1 MMDLIMRKM
10 LDGCEWIMRIVK
22 LNLICVLTSALGI
35 VVFSFLPALVG
46 GLYVTRGWLKG
57 ETDLPIWKR
66 FWQGFKQY
74 YGKSQLLGWI
84 LAIGYLI
91 LYVDYSF
98 FNRLQ
103 GDVIG
108 SLGLGSLVILSGIWM
123 MLTIYIF
130 PLMLTKN
137 LSILR
142 LFKVSF
148 FSIMAYI
155 HYLFIALIGILA
167 ILFISYL
174 LPGMWVFL
182 TIGTILFWVNCFY
195 RIVEHKLSQK
205 HVLMKI

>member
-1 MMDLIMRKM
+1 MRKM

>member
-1 MMDLIMRKM
+1 MDLIMRKM

>member
-1 MMDLIMRKM
+1 M